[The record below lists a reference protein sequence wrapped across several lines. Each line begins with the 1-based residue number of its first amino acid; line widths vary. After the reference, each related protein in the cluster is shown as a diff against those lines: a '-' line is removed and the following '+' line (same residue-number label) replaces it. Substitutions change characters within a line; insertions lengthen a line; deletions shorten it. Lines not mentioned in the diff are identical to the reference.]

1 MHGSSPDILIFT
13 FPPKKHYK
21 SDIMRFHENL
31 SWMEEKD
38 EEQPPK
44 YEDIEKSTKSA
55 EKGKINPSFTGES
68 DL

>member
-1 MHGSSPDILIFT
+1 MVLIGQAETIVILVT
-13 FPPKKHYK
+13 FAFGKFFMNRGKV
-21 SDIMRFHENL
+21 NQ
-31 SWMEEKD
+31 EEKD

-44 YEDIEKSTKSA
+44 YEDIEKSTKSS

>member
-1 MHGSSPDILIFT
+1 MVLIGQAETIVILVTFALGKFFT
-13 FPPKKHYK
+13 NRGKV
-21 SDIMRFHENL
+21 NQ
-31 SWMEEKD
+31 EEKD